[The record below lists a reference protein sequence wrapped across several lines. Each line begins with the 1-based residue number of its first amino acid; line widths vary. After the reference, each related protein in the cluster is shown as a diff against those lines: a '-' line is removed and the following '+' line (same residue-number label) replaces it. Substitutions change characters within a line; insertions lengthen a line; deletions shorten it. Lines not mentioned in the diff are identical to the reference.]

1 MKENLKPCTYKQSEG
16 GPLRWRLMA
25 CLLWNE
31 PASYAAV
38 RQVKGKRCPEPE
50 RKRVRTGR
58 QFEYCR
64 VDPKPR
70 ELSMARLK
78 RS

>member
-16 GPLRWRLMA
+16 GLLRERLMA

-38 RQVKGKRCPEPE
+38 RQVKGQEVRSRSESESEQGGPVLSSRPE
-50 RKRVRTGR
+50 T
-58 QFEYCR
+58 
-64 VDPKPR
+64 
-70 ELSMARLK
+70 A
-78 RS
+78 

>member
-16 GPLRWRLMA
+16 GPLRRRLMA

-38 RQVKGKRCPEPE
+38 RQVKGHEVRSRSESESEQGTKVLSSRPE
-50 RKRVRTGR
+50 T
-58 QFEYCR
+58 
-64 VDPKPR
+64 
-70 ELSMARLK
+70 A
-78 RS
+78 